1 MDICNRMTPNT
12 HMSLH
17 NTYPA
22 ISDLRAGAKK
32 RIPSFVWEYLDSAA
46 GDERTKMRNQARLR
60 QVGLTPSVLHGEFT
74 PDLSTTFLGQKLPLP
89 FGISPIGMSGLI
101 WPNAEQLLAK
111 SAASLGIPYTLST
124 VAAQAPEDLAPHL
137 GENAWHA
144 LQEVVLY

>member
-1 MDICNRMTPNT
+1 MNRL
-12 HMSLH
+12 SV
-17 NTYPA
+17 
-22 ISDLRAGAKK
+22 K
-32 RIPSFVWEYLDSAA
+32 RIPSFVWEYLDSAT
-46 GDERTKMRNQARLR
+46 GDEHTKMRNQARLR
-60 QVGLTPSVLHGEFT
+60 LVGLTPSVLHGEFA

-137 GENAWHA
+137 GENAWFQMYPPQKLDRSQHRQVTPRQWVNQLA
-144 LQEVVLY
+144 RLPAKD